1 MNIGIWEDT
10 FDATNMSLEDY
21 DGGVGLEMLKRRG
34 LLLEGEAADLLP
46 LASNRDRNDSKT
58 GLASP
63 FFCLLIK
70 QLSMLPGS
78 LFYVSMCEYVGVCTG
93 ENVCPR

>member
-46 LASNRDRNDSKT
+46 LAGQVDWQN
-58 GLASP
+58 
-63 FFCLLIK
+63 
-70 QLSMLPGS
+70 
-78 LFYVSMCEYVGVCTG
+78 
-93 ENVCPR
+93 